1 MAALKTVLY
10 LECRSVHDESFQLDS
25 FPCGGEQPGDKRCAE
40 IDEIHRDTGDALL
53 KETNSGERED
63 IDSVE
68 KEDID
73 SVDKED
79 TAAAATQKAMIYL
92 AAVTY
97 QQELMY
103 SGTEDAS
110 AALQEQVCGVELS
123 DKKVKLLLIY
133 YETRITLT
141 YYMGFFTVTSRKGLY
156 SHDVD
161 GFHGIFSVFKWS
173 NWTHVVIF
181 CIFSSVMG

>member
-68 KEDID
+68 KEVID
-73 SVDKED
+73 SVDKEN

-123 DKKVKLLLIY
+123 DKKVKVLLIY
-133 YETRITLT
+133 YKTRTTCFYLLHDYIYLSLHATNCIGMMWMFSTEFLAFQMVQLETCSHFA
-141 YYMGFFTVTSRKGLY
+141 FFTA
-156 SHDVD
+156 
-161 GFHGIFSVFKWS
+161 
-173 NWTHVVIF
+173 
-181 CIFSSVMG
+181 

>member
-10 LECRSVHDESFQLDS
+10 LECRSLHDESFQLDS

-40 IDEIHRDTGDALL
+40 IDEIHRDTGDPLL
-53 KETNSGERED
+53 KETNSG
-63 IDSVE
+63 E

-73 SVDKED
+73 SVDKEN

-123 DKKVKLLLIY
+123 DKKVKVLLIY
-133 YETRITLT
+133 YKTRTTCFYLLHDYIYLSLHATNCIGIMWMFSTEFLAFPMVQLETCSHFA
-141 YYMGFFTVTSRKGLY
+141 FFTA
-156 SHDVD
+156 
-161 GFHGIFSVFKWS
+161 
-173 NWTHVVIF
+173 
-181 CIFSSVMG
+181 